1 MDLLEDALY
10 DGCCGGERRNELF
23 DNLAAVQP
31 PQLTRGCLQLCNDID
46 GGLRVQQGGRS

>member
-1 MDLLEDALY
+1 MDLLEDALH
-10 DGCCGGERRNELF
+10 DGCCRAERGNELP

-31 PQLTRGCLQLCNDID
+31 PQLTCGCLQLCNDID